1 MVSSSLFLFLDFGTV
16 ANGSSRYPNY
26 AGDITLWAGIAIVAA
41 GVLAQ
46 GPIKAHLG
54 WWGLPGMLKAVLLPA
69 CAPAFEA
76 WALIRLSGVPISEKK
91 YDELYGKDKKYQE
104 WRKNTRMLIPGV
116 Y

>member
-1 MVSSSLFLFLDFGTV
+1 M

-54 WWGLPGMLKAVLLPA
+54 WWGLPGMLKAVLLPP

-76 WALIRLSGVPISEKK
+76 WALIKLSGVPISEKK
-91 YDELYGKDKKYQE
+91 YDKLYGKDKKYQE

-116 Y
+116 F